1 MPCFLWL
8 FFWCL
13 GIKMKHTLKWAVCL
27 STSSEDS
34 RRIYT
39 EIIFPFNDFNI
50 ISAWC
55 VYPTLL
61 LISLCLS
68 SSPHLYWTICVSYF
82 MKQLRWCMFSW
93 KVPYSVF
100 LSTTQFVPVC
110 KVSVSSQL
118 WSPFNSTVYAHLAFI
133 KKTCQE
139 FVYFIGS
146 ILK

>member
-68 SSPHLYWTICVSYF
+68 SSPYLYWTICVSYF

-93 KVPYSVF
+93 KVPFSVS